1 MWKPIPGFEGW
12 YEASDRGQ
20 IRSVDRVITF
30 SDGRIRPYK
39 GRVLAQYEDG
49 FGYKKVTLKMN
60 GEGGRMHVHVL
71 VAAAFCGPRPAGLQV
86 RHINGKHTQNTPEN
100 LRYGT
105 SKENHADTKR
115 HGRAHRFKKLTGRQV
130 QAIRNA
136 RGKATCRELA
146 ERYGTS
152 PAHVCNIQLGRRRA

>member
-12 YEASDRGQ
+12 YEASHRGQ
-20 IRSVDRVITF
+20 IRSVDRMITF
-30 SDGRIRPYK
+30 SDGRVRFYE

-60 GEGGRMHVHVL
+60 GEWQRVHVHVL
-71 VAAAFCGPRPAGLQV
+71 VAAAFSGPRPKGLQV
-86 RHINGKHTQNTPEN
+86 RHFNGNPVQNTPGN

-115 HGRAHRFKKLTGRQV
+115 HGRVRRFRKLTDRQV

-152 PAHVCNIQLGRRRA
+152 PAHVCNIQLGHRRA